1 MDICF
6 YESLSISPS
15 YRISFCIINIMKFNQ
30 LLHQLLQEKRKLY
43 YSPSILNNE
52 HIFKRY
58 TVAPKIVNLI
68 P

>member
-1 MDICF
+1 
-6 YESLSISPS
+6 
-15 YRISFCIINIMKFNQ
+15 MKFNQ

-43 YSPSILNNE
+43 NSPSILNNE
-52 HIFKRY
+52 HIFKWY